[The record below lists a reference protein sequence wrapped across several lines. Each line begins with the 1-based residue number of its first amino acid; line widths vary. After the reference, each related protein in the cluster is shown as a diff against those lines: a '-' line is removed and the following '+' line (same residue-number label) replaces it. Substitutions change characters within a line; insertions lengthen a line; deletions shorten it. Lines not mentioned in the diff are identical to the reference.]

1 MPAQRGTSRR
11 YLIRR
16 LRREGRPDLARA
28 VESGSVSAY
37 EIAVALGWQARQNV
51 RGTGS
56 TNQAKRRAFRLQA
69 LGL

>member
-16 LRREGRPDLARA
+16 LRREGRPDLAEA
-28 VESGSVSAY
+28 VERGLISAY
-37 EIAVALGWQARQNV
+37 AVAVALGWQARQNV

-56 TNQAKRRAFRLQA
+56 TNRAKRRAFRLQE